1 VLQWFTG
8 NIGFHHIHH
17 LSPRIP
23 NYNLEKCHKE
33 NELMQR
39 VVQLT
44 LWTSLKTTSLA
55 LWDEEKRTLV
65 SFREA
70 LQRSQ
75 HAARIQRRL
84 IAMQPTFQEAVSFL
98 NGLRYAR
105 IAAMPAVEAIQL
117 TRTFGAKVA
126 VDHLDLAV
134 AEGEFYGFL
143 GPNGAGKS
151 TTIKMLVGLLRP
163 DSRTGAHR
171 RHRHLAGTAARQA
184 NNRCAAGG
192 AGALRTADRARVR
205 ALRRRHVRPAPAR
218 RRAQRTDEL
227 LALMDLDADADKLI
241 VDYSQ
246 GMRKKTAL
254 AAAIIHTPR
263 VIFLDEP
270 FEGVDAI
277 SGRAI
282 RNVLQQLRA
291 RGATIF
297 FSSHILEVVERLCT
311 RIGVI
316 AQGRL
321 VAQGTLTELRT
332 LAQSRRT
339 RHAGGHFSAH
349 GGRRRRE
356 GQGGGARSLSW
367 LA

>member
-1 VLQWFTG
+1 
-8 NIGFHHIHH
+8 
-17 LSPRIP
+17 
-23 NYNLEKCHKE
+23 
-33 NELMQR
+33 
-39 VVQLT
+39 
-44 LWTSLKTTSLA
+44 
-55 LWDEEKRTLV
+55 
-65 SFREA
+65 
-70 LQRSQ
+70 
-75 HAARIQRRL
+75 
-84 IAMQPTFQEAVSFL
+84 
-98 NGLRYAR
+98 
-105 IAAMPAVEAIQL
+105 MPAVEAIQL
-117 TRTFGAKVA
+117 TRSFGPKVA

-134 AEGEFYGFL
+134 DEGEFYGFL

-163 DSRTGAHR
+163 TSGQARIAGIDIWQQPIQAKQLIGVLPEGLALYERLTAREFVRFVGAMYGLPPR
-171 RHRHLAGTAARQA
+171 DA
-184 NNRCAAGG
+184 
-192 AGALRTADRARVR
+192 
-205 ALRRRHVRPAPAR
+205 
-218 RRAQRTDEL
+218 AQRTDEL
-227 LALMDLDADADKLI
+227 LALMDLDADKLI

-282 RNVLQQLRA
+282 RNVLQRLRT

-321 VAQGTLTELRT
+321 VAQGTMTELRT
-332 LAQSRRT
+332 LVQMGEHDSLEDIFLRT
-339 RHAGGHFSAH
+339 VGAAEEMQ
-349 GGRRRRE
+349 E
-356 GQGGGARSLSW
+356 GSERSLSW
-367 LA
+367 LE